1 MVTGPGKAEV
11 VDADRPQVGPH
22 DVLVRM
28 RACGICGS
36 DAFYITIGGIPP
48 RQGHTPLG
56 HEPAG
61 EVVEVGAEVAGI
73 AVGDHVVINPMAA
86 PSGIIGNGGATG
98 ALADYLLIENAVRG
112 TSLEVIP
119 KHIPWEVAA
128 LNEPMAVARHGVNRC
143 KPKPSDKV
151 VVFGAGPIGL
161 GATLAFKSLG
171 VSHVVVVDLIGS
183 RLDKALRIGADAV
196 INSAEEDV
204 LARLSQLHGEGE
216 SRFPGKAGTDIY
228 LDAAGVPAVVNTAL
242 AAAKKGATLAIVGV
256 HKEPV
261 PVEFVNVMSNEITI
275 VGCMGYPDEIF
286 EVTKDLVAN
295 WEKYALIV
303 SHTIPFDKVGEALEL
318 AGTSGAADK
327 VVCPP
332 VTWGVRCAERE
343 LRARFREIST
353 TSARSAR
360 SRLAGQ
366 PVLDRGSLLSADIR
380 RHPGINRIVSRA
392 CEFQLDQRLALG
404 EQEHRHRLGFIRR
417 SA

>member
-11 VDADRPQVGPH
+11 VDADRPEVGPH

-36 DAFYITIGGIPP
+36 DAFYITIGGVPP

-61 EVVEVGAEVAGI
+61 EVAAVGAEVAGI
-73 AVGDHVVINPMAA
+73 DVGDHVVINPMAA

-119 KHIPWEVAA
+119 DHIPWEVAA
-128 LNEPMAVARHGVNRC
+128 LNEPMAVARHGANRC
-143 KPKPSDKV
+143 KPKPSDRV

-171 VSHVVVVDLIGS
+171 VRHVVVVDLIGS
-183 RLDKALRIGADAV
+183 RLDKALQLGADAV
-196 INSAEEDV
+196 INSSDEDV
-204 LARLSQLHGEGE
+204 IARLIALHGEGQ

-242 AAAKKGATLAIVGV
+242 AAAKMGATLAIVGV

-261 PVEFVNVMSNEITI
+261 PVELVNVMSNEITI
-275 VGCMGYPDEIF
+275 VGSMGYPDEIF

-303 SHTIPFDKVGEALEL
+303 SHTIPFDKVGEAFEL
-318 AGTSGAADK
+318 ASTPGAADK
-327 VVCPP
+327 VVVAFP
-332 VTWGVRCAERE
+332 
-343 LRARFREIST
+343 
-353 TSARSAR
+353 
-360 SRLAGQ
+360 
-366 PVLDRGSLLSADIR
+366 
-380 RHPGINRIVSRA
+380 
-392 CEFQLDQRLALG
+392 
-404 EQEHRHRLGFIRR
+404 
-417 SA
+417 

>member
-1 MVTGPGKAEV
+1 MKISMVTGPGKAEV
-11 VDADRPQVGPH
+11 VDADRPEVGPR

-36 DAFYITIGGIPP
+36 DAFYIIIGGIPP

-61 EVVEVGAEVAGI
+61 EVAEVGADVSGI

-86 PSGIIGNGGATG
+86 PGGIIGNGGPAG

-119 KHIPWEVAA
+119 EHIPWEVAA

-143 KPKPSDKV
+143 NPKPSDKV

-161 GATLAFKSLG
+161 GATLAFKSVG
-171 VSHVVVVDLIGS
+171 VSHVVVADLIPA
-183 RLDKALRIGADAV
+183 RLDKALQIGADAV

-204 LARLSQLHGEGE
+204 VRRLIDLHGPGE
-216 SRFPGKAGTDIY
+216 SVFPRFPGAAGTDIY
-228 LDAAGVPAVVNTAL
+228 LDAAGAPAVVNTAL
-242 AAAKKGATLAIVGV
+242 AAAQKGATLGIVGV
-256 HKEPV
+256 HKEPI

-275 VGCMGYPDEIF
+275 VGSMGYPDEIF

-303 SHTIPFDKVGEALEL
+303 SHTVPFANVGQALDL
-318 AGTSGAADK
+318 ARTPGAADK
-327 VVCPP
+327 VV
-332 VTWGVRCAERE
+332 VTFA
-343 LRARFREIST
+343 
-353 TSARSAR
+353 
-360 SRLAGQ
+360 
-366 PVLDRGSLLSADIR
+366 
-380 RHPGINRIVSRA
+380 
-392 CEFQLDQRLALG
+392 
-404 EQEHRHRLGFIRR
+404 
-417 SA
+417 

>member
-1 MVTGPGKAEV
+1 MKASVVTGPGKAEV
-11 VDADRPQVGPH
+11 LDAERPTVGPT

-36 DAFYITIGGIPP
+36 DAFYISIGGLPP

-61 EVVEVGAEVAGI
+61 EIAEVGEQVSGL

-86 PSGIIGNGGATG
+86 PGGIIGNGGPSG

-119 KHIPWEVAA
+119 DHIPWEVAA
-128 LNEPMAVARHGVNRC
+128 LNEPMAVARHGANRC
-143 KPKPSDKV
+143 RPKPSDKV

-171 VSHVVVVDLIGS
+171 VSHVVVVDLLPG
-183 RLDKALRIGADAV
+183 RLDKALQIGADAV
-196 INSAEEDV
+196 INSADEDV
-204 LARLSQLHGEGE
+204 VARLIELHGAGE
-216 SRFPGKAGTDIY
+216 SMYPGKAGTNIY

-242 AAAKKGATLAIVGV
+242 AAAQRGATVGIVGV

-261 PVEFVNVMSNEITI
+261 PVDLINVMSNEITLL
-275 VGCMGYPDEIF
+275 GSMGYPDEIF

-303 SHTIPFDKVGEALEL
+303 SHTIGFGDVGEALEL
-318 AGTSGAADK
+318 AQTPGAADK
-327 VVCPP
+327 VV
-332 VTWGVRCAERE
+332 VTFG
-343 LRARFREIST
+343 
-353 TSARSAR
+353 
-360 SRLAGQ
+360 
-366 PVLDRGSLLSADIR
+366 
-380 RHPGINRIVSRA
+380 
-392 CEFQLDQRLALG
+392 
-404 EQEHRHRLGFIRR
+404 
-417 SA
+417 